1 MAKLIAQEL
10 SYTGGNCGILPFK
23 LLKEIDDDIHYY
35 DTYLPSRYRR
45 HSNNI
50 TLVEDE
56 HLEEFKKMMS
66 YCTDLIRV
74 GGITLAI
81 SHCIG
86 DE

>member
-1 MAKLIAQEL
+1 MAKLIAREL

-23 LLKEIDDDIHYY
+23 LLKKIDDDIHYY
-35 DTYLPSRYRR
+35 DIYLLDRYRR
-45 HSNNI
+45 HSNNL

-56 HLEEFKKMMS
+56 HLEEFKKEMPD
-66 YCTDLIRV
+66 CTDLIRV

-81 SHCIG
+81 SHCMG